1 MVLEMSDEEFIAKL
15 REEAGTKD
23 ARIKELEERL
33 KAQWSEAAVV
43 AIEKESRASYLPS
56 TLSFAER
63 AELVFF
69 QRGQRE
75 AACRILTNEAE
86 RRVRELEETLDHIA
100 CDHHQLHE
108 RIKELEGYVMPT
120 PKGSETGLHSMLT
133 GRMEFSTLA
142 LVGERL
148 ARRWLKRVADAS
160 NP

>member
-108 RIKELEGYVMPT
+108 RIKELEGQICDAYAQGKRDGITLYAHWKDGVQYVGT
-120 PKGSETGLHSMLT
+120 CGRTLSEA
-133 GRMEFSTLA
+133 LA
-142 LVGERL
+142 EEGG
-148 ARRWLKRVADAS
+148 
-160 NP
+160 